1 MLTLILTCVIL
12 LIGIPIK
19 NATDTINDCQKTLM
33 LNKDF
38 NDTKKHLYT
47 AIYILQELSL
57 VIDEFKLLPPLLNMI
72 EVPGYTMKYL
82 IYRYSPK
89 CNVDASEI
97 FLDILLNDTL
107 NGGKPFKILAIFA
120 IVNDTEL
127 MTLANLMTPFSIPII
142 PFPNLDFTKVQYLQ
156 SIYHYYDNVIFIS
169 SQITNQRIRDYFLS
183 FFTEN
188 LKFKLITI
196 VFNSED
202 RIALENIQAIT
213 KTLELNSVCVD
224 LLTVE
229 FGQNFSERNIKL
241 ALERTPSNVFLIMI
255 QNFDYGGQFINTL
268 KQTTKTK
275 SLVIVYILWKN
286 PKQNLNTIFT
296 LEKINPYVDIL
307 LIAEAVFNFHDS
319 FIFYSMI
326 ALRNSLNQNT
336 KVRLMI
342 SNSWNTLVTRNLP
355 HKVSAALTLKTKKS
369 LVDLIPEISKLLKGF
384 FWLIFFTEKNNTLK
398 THRLSN
404 YLIYADGTS
413 EYTKVTSKNY
423 TDIVNVSVIC
433 DINCTAGFTAL
444 NLISTC
450 CWKCEPCQSGYFKED
465 IGQHKCKKCEDS
477 LPNPN
482 KTQCIPFSYQYFTIS
497 PEQNILVMT
506 LSSVG
511 CLYIL
516 TFLLIFLYYKSTPF
530 VKSLNLPLSFIQ
542 IMFHLVL
549 NCEFGFTIL
558 QQTCNL
564 NLWQSIMG
572 GYALKIVMSIY
583 IIKTN
588 QLITIFQS
596 NTVIKKTVLFRLKEI
611 TLPAIY
617 LTSNIFI
624 TTILVSEL
632 KIGYKIFEI
641 QASLLRYK
649 YCNLDT
655 YFYFDVISLVTLSV
669 ICSIQAFRARKLPA
683 NYNET
688 YYIFLGMFTTTI
700 LLLVSIPLN
709 ASFDKD
715 GQKRFANSC
724 IIYCTNIALISITYG
739 YKIFIMIF
747 QKERNTTES
756 FQKILLKCMQEK
768 VKKQTTKSI

>member
-1 MLTLILTCVIL
+1 MHILILAC
-12 LIGIPIK
+12 LIVLPGIPTK
-19 NATDTINDCQKTLM
+19 NATDTINDCQKSLM

-38 NDTKKHLYT
+38 NDTQKHLYT

-57 VIDEFKLLPPLLNMI
+57 VIDELKLLPPLLNNI

-89 CNVDASEI
+89 CNVDTSQI

-120 IVNDTEL
+120 IVNETEL

-169 SQITNQRIRDYFLS
+169 SQITNQRIRDYFLA

-224 LLTVE
+224 LLNLE
-229 FGQNFSERNIKL
+229 FGQNFNVRNIKL

-268 KQTTKTK
+268 KQTNKTK
-275 SLVIVYILWKN
+275 SLVIVYILLKN
-286 PKQNLNTIFT
+286 PNQNLKNIFS
-296 LEKINPYVDIL
+296 LEKLNPYVDIL
-307 LIAEAVFNFHDS
+307 LITEAVFNFHDS

-326 ALRNSLNQNT
+326 VLENSLNQNI
-336 KVRLMI
+336 KVRLLI
-342 SNSWNTLVTRNLP
+342 GNSWNTSVTRNLP
-355 HKVSAALTLKTKKS
+355 HKVSTALTLQTKKS

-398 THRLSN
+398 THTLSN
-404 YLIYADGTS
+404 YLIYADGTF
-413 EYTKVTSKNY
+413 EYTKSTSKNY
-423 TDIVNVSVIC
+423 TDIVNVRVVC
-433 DINCTAGFTAL
+433 DTNCTAGFTPL
-444 NLISTC
+444 NLIRTC
-450 CWKCEPCQSGYFKED
+450 CWKCKPCQSGYVKED
-465 IGQHKCKKCEDS
+465 FGQHKCQKCEDS
-477 LPNPN
+477 LPNAN
-482 KTQCIPFSYQYFTIS
+482 KTQCIPFSYLYFTITF
-497 PEQNILVMT
+497 EQNILVMALSLVGGLYT
-506 LSSVG
+506 LT
-511 CLYIL
+511 Y
-516 TFLLIFLYYKSTPF
+516 LLIFLYYKSTPF
-530 VKSLNLPLSFIQ
+530 VKSSNLPLSFIQ
-542 IMFHLVL
+542 ILFHFLL
-549 NCEFGFTIL
+549 NGEFGFTML
-558 QQTCNL
+558 RQTCNL

-572 GYALKIVMSIY
+572 GYALKTIMSIY

-617 LTSNIFI
+617 LTLNIFV
-624 TTILVSEL
+624 TTILLSEL
-632 KIGYKIFEI
+632 KIDNEIFEI
-641 QASLLRYK
+641 QTSLLRYK
-649 YCNLDT
+649 YCILDT
-655 YFYFDVISLVTLSV
+655 YFYFDVISLVIMSV
-669 ICSIQAFRARKLPA
+669 ICSFQAFRARKLPA

-709 ASFDKD
+709 ASFDRG
-715 GQKRFANSC
+715 GQKRFAHSC